1 MNHKNHKPYKNS
13 RLEEVKK
20 LLDKGFTARAIAWK
34 LNMSTQN
41 VYAYIKKWITK

>member
-1 MNHKNHKPYKNS
+1 MKRLDGKPPRGS
-13 RLEEVKK
+13 RWKEVKK